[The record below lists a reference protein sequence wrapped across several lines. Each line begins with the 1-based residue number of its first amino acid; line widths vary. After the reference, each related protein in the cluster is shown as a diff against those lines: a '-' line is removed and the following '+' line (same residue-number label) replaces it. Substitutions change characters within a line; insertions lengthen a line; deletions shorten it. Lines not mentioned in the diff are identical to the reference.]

1 MGNANKDGE
10 GEGKKEMRSEKFKA
24 VFWDMQPLWPQFH
37 NGPSPHLVD
46 ARQACLLDIQ
56 DSPREAARRHQIV
69 DARWKRSEF
78 FSLKSLL
85 LLISHQPSFLALFS
99 AIGCH
104 LGSQLPCSIMWHF
117 IHI

>member
-69 DARWKRSEF
+69 EPGGRGVNF
-78 FSLKSLL
+78 FPQIPSA
-85 LLISHQPSFLALFS
+85 SHFPSAKFPCLFS